1 MKSRSIL
8 CLVGLLQTFG
18 LAAWGADPLPGVP
31 LTNEIAGIRGA
42 ASNTLTSFQA
52 HINAFNFQSMGFSTV
67 GEIFTAT
74 NGNPLLIFVVT
85 REKLTNYLAGDFN
98 MLLEPPPRPYA
109 MVPVMVGANVKSAI
123 TLRLGQTPPG
133 AAASTWVGSDW
144 GYSRLI
150 QSLVQVVGTVS
161 PLEIFPNTI
170 PFVVEIPMPRMWFV
184 GYYDQQ
190 KKLVLRTTT
199 RLDFGPISINHAE
212 PMTQGAMQRLV
223 DEARRYDPNLPN

>member
-18 LAAWGADPLPGVP
+18 LAAWGGDPLPGVP
-31 LTNEIAGIRGA
+31 LTNEIAGLRGA
-42 ASNTLTSFQA
+42 ASNALTSFQA

-98 MLLEPPPRPYA
+98 MLLQPPPRPYA

-123 TLRLGQTPPG
+123 TLRIGQTPPG

-144 GYSRLI
+144 GYSQLI
-150 QSLVQVVGTVS
+150 RSLVEVVATIS
-161 PLEIFPNTI
+161 PLEISPNTI
-170 PFVVEIPMPRMWFV
+170 PFVVEIPMPRLWFV
-184 GYYDQQ
+184 GYFDQQ
-190 KKLVLRTTT
+190 KKLILRATTS
-199 RLDFGPISINHAE
+199 LQLGPFSINNAE
-212 PMTQGAMQRLV
+212 PMTEPAMQHLV
-223 DEARRYDPNLPN
+223 NEARRYNPNLPN